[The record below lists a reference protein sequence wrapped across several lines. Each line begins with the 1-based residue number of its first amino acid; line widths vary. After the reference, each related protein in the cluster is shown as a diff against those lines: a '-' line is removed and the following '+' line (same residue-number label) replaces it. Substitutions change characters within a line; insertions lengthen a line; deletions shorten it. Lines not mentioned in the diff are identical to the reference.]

1 MSAEVLAVSAAGS
14 AARGATAYL
23 NLESGDCHG
32 EAAAVDALV
41 RGGVERVVVGIRHPL
56 RHLRSRGIGMLRN
69 AGVRVG
75 ECARRAARS
84 SGHVQYRAGWQGTVL
99 HRRSARAV
107 WVLLPQTR
115 REAGCA

>member
-1 MSAEVLAVSAAGS
+1 MSAEVLAVSAAGP
-14 AARGATAYL
+14 AARGSTAYL

-75 ECARRAARS
+75 ECACGTQLTAR
-84 SGHVQYRAGWQGTVL
+84 GTKQFGIPRVGWVQF
-99 HRRSARAV
+99 
-107 WVLLPQTR
+107 
-115 REAGCA
+115 